1 MPVSSE
7 SLQTVSAIRTNLE
20 SCILGKSFEI
30 QLLLTALLAE
40 GHILI
45 EDVPGTGKTQ
55 MIKALA
61 KSMNGD
67 YRRVQCNPDILPSDI
82 TGVSVFHPRE
92 ERFFFRPGPVMTNI
106 LLADEI
112 NRATTKTQSALLE
125 VMEERNVTVDG
136 ETYELPKP
144 FMLCATQNPI
154 DFEGTYMLPEA
165 QLDRFMMKISMGYP
179 DAATERNLL
188 RQHKTGQPVDQL
200 QPVANMHQIAEMQ
213 KEIRNIFIDDAV
225 TDYLLKIV
233 RATRQHPAVLL
244 GASPR
249 ASLSLMMA
257 GKAYAF
263 IQQRDYVLPD
273 DIKILSPYVL
283 SHRIVMR
290 PESRLDNV
298 NAESVVKN
306 ILQQVHVP
314 VALER

>member
-290 PESRLDNV
+290 PESRMDNV

>member
-1 MPVSSE
+1 MPVRSE
-7 SLQTVSAIRTNLE
+7 FLHIIAAVRSNLE

-40 GHILI
+40 GHVLI

-55 MIKALA
+55 LIKALA
-61 KSMNGD
+61 RSMSGD

-92 ERFFFRPGPVMTNI
+92 ERFYFRPGPVMTNI

-136 ETYELPKP
+136 ETYELPRP

-165 QLDRFMMKISMGYP
+165 QLDRFMMKISLGYP
-179 DAATERNLL
+179 DAATEKSLL
-188 RQHKTGQPVDQL
+188 YQHKQGQPVDRL
-200 QPVANMHQIAEMQ
+200 TPVTNMEQIAEMQ
-213 KEIRNIFIDDAV
+213 HEIRSIYIDEAV
-225 TDYLLKIV
+225 TDYLLSIV
-233 RATRQHPAVLL
+233 RRTREHASVLL

-249 ASLSLMMA
+249 ASLSFLNA
-257 GKAYAF
+257 VKAFAF
-263 IQQRDYVLPD
+263 LQQREYVLPD
-273 DIKILSPYVL
+273 DIKTLAPYVL
-283 SHRIVMR
+283 AHRIILR

-298 NAESVVKN
+298 SPESVLKH

-314 VALER
+314 VAMER